1 MFGYKLMDLQAQGCC
16 ALALLASVT
25 IGIATISL
33 PQQVQAQ
40 TASSIQRTKAFD
52 INVETL
58 ADAITAFGIQSGVQ
72 VSANPKLLVGLPAV
86 IVKGTM
92 PIENALQILLTGTNL
107 TWTSSSS
114 GIAIVD
120 RPHSEAIEL
129 PMLTIIGEKVERSYQ
144 ETQTSVGVAT
154 AEDIEKYKLDDLN
167 DAFNTMANVRKFN
180 SSRGNKG
187 MQIRGVSADGVSE
200 PENSAPTISVIID
213 GVAQSSEALRR
224 GSRGTWDMKQVEVL
238 RGPQS
243 TIHGPNAMAGAVV
256 MQSNDPTFDWEMAAE
271 GVYGNFDRK
280 DGAFMISGPILSDQ
294 VAFRLSG
301 EWRNQEKD
309 IDQANPE
316 DNVLN
321 EDEYRTIRG
330 KLLIEPSAIEDLS
343 ITLMA
348 NDVYDHPATS
358 AVNGTDLFAGE
369 FDSAISGFST
379 EELRVID
386 VNNYSANV
394 TYDLNNNLY
403 MTSLTTY
410 QTTDLSINTA
420 PGNAVFIRDDTRED
434 ENFAQ
439 DLRLTLDQKIGLS
452 GTVGLYYA
460 NNNKESQSSIN
471 LAGFATTISALAEN
485 EIKTYA
491 AYADMRYKFEN
502 GFSII
507 GGGRVQRDDVHNFL
521 DQDVVGAVNTPGF
534 DITFI
539 KDLDEDQT
547 YVAVLPKVG
556 LAYDFNPDQTLGLTI
571 SRGYRQGFSQIVEET
586 NTTVREVKPEY
597 VWTSELSWRDQSFA
611 GVTWGANI
619 FYNSY
624 QNQQVTILDGSTL
637 SSFNAEGSISY
648 GAELEGRADFGH
660 GFSGFAAV
668 GLLTTKLGDV
678 DAASCA
684 GGSCAGNKFPEAPA
698 FTASVGGT
706 YQHTSGV
713 FVSADANYT
722 SQFYSNAALTND
734 EDQLL
739 DDILLTNLRLGYE
752 LSGFKF
758 TAFVENVLDEEYLT
772 SVNASGD
779 DATIG
784 DGRTYGIQ
792 LNYRF

>member
-1 MFGYKLMDLQAQGCC
+1 MFICTLLDQRKQRLRVS
-16 ALALLASVT
+16 ALLASVA
-25 IGIATISL
+25 IGSLTFSL

-40 TASSIQRTKAFD
+40 TVSSIQVNKAFD
-52 INVETL
+52 IDVQSL
-58 ADAITAFGIQSGVQ
+58 SDAITAFGIQSGVQ
-72 VSANPKLLVGLPAV
+72 VSVNPKLLDQQTANA
-86 IVKGTM
+86 VKGTM
-92 PIENALQILLTGTNL
+92 PIENALQILLANTNL
-107 TWTSSSS
+107 TWSSNSN
-114 GIAIVD
+114 GVAIVA
-120 RPHSEAIEL
+120 RPYSEVIEL
-129 PMLTIIGEKVERSYQ
+129 PMLTIVGEKIERSYQ

-167 DAFNTMANVRKFN
+167 DTFNTMANVRKFS

-224 GSRGTWDMKQVEVL
+224 GSRGTWDMQQVEVL

-271 GVYGNFDRK
+271 GVYGNLDRK

-358 AVNGTDLFAGE
+358 AVNGTDLFAKE

-379 EELRVID
+379 EELRTID
-386 VNNYSANV
+386 INNYSSNV
-394 TYDLNNNLY
+394 TYDLQEDLY
-403 MTSLTTY
+403 VTSLTTY
-410 QTTDLSINTA
+410 QVTDLSIKTA
-420 PGNAVFIRDDTRED
+420 PGNTVFIRDDTRED
-434 ENFAQ
+434 KNFAQ
-439 DLRLTLDQKIGLS
+439 DFRLTLDQHMGLS

-460 NNNKESQSSIN
+460 DNRKESDSSIT

-485 EIKTYA
+485 EVQTYA
-491 AYADMRYKFEN
+491 AYADMRYRFDN
-502 GFSII
+502 GFSVI
-507 GGGRVQRDDVHNFL
+507 GGGRIQRDDVYNFL
-521 DQDVVGAVNTPGF
+521 DQDVVGAVNTAGF

-539 KDLDEDQT
+539 KDLDEQET
-547 YVAVLPKVG
+547 YIAVLPKFG
-556 LAYDFNPDQTLGLTI
+556 LAYDFTPDQTLGFTI

-586 NTTVREVKPEY
+586 NTTVREVKPEF
-597 VWTSELSWRDQSFA
+597 VWTSELSWRDQSLK

-624 QNQQVTILDGSTL
+624 QNQQVTILDGTTL

-668 GLLTTKLGDV
+668 GLLKTKLGDV
-678 DAASCA
+678 NAASCA
-684 GGSCAGNKFPEAPA
+684 SGSCDGNKFPEAPA
-698 FTASVGGT
+698 FTASVGGS
-706 YQHTSGV
+706 YQHRSGF
-713 FVSADANYT
+713 FVSGDANYT
-722 SQFYSNAALTND
+722 SEFYSNAALTNSD
-734 EDQLL
+734 VQLL
-739 DDILLTNLRLGYE
+739 DDILLTNLRIGYE
-752 LSGFKF
+752 VSGFKV

-772 SVNASGD
+772 GINSAGD
-779 DATIG
+779 DGTIG
-784 DGRTYGIQ
+784 DGRTFGVQ
-792 LNYRF
+792 LGYKF